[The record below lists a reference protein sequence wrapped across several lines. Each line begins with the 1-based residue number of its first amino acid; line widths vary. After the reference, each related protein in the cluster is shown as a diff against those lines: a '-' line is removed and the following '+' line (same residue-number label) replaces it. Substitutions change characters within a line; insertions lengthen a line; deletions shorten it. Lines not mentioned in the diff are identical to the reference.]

1 MPTQSRTFSASL
13 LSLLAALPVLVV
25 TGGSAEA
32 QSQPC
37 ANANSTVEMSLCI
50 AKVLEQKDRELAV
63 AMQKVASE
71 AAEVP
76 GGRFP
81 TLWKDNLTVF
91 FKTSADPE
99 DQLAAFQQARRN
111 ACVYM
116 NSIAFQGT
124 GFGIFVSNC
133 EIRMTDALMQ
143 SLN

>member
-1 MPTQSRTFSASL
+1 MSRL
-13 LSLLAALPVLVV
+13 LRLAALLAAAPAFLLA
-25 TGGSAEA
+25 GGSVQA

-63 AMQKVASE
+63 AMQKVASDASE
-71 AAEVP
+71 MP
-76 GGRFP
+76 GGQFP
-81 TLWKDNLTVF
+81 TLWKDNLTGF

-133 EIRMTDALMQ
+133 EIRMTDALME

>member
-1 MPTQSRTFSASL
+1 MSRSRRL
-13 LSLLAALPVLVV
+13 LSLLAAAPVLALA
-25 TGGSAEA
+25 GGSVQA

-50 AKVLEQKDRELAV
+50 AKVLEQKDRELAL
-63 AMQKVASE
+63 AMQKVATE
-71 AAEVP
+71 AAEMP

-81 TLWKDNLTVF
+81 TLWKDNLTGL

>member
-1 MPTQSRTFSASL
+1 MPITKNYQTHVE
-13 LSLLAALPVLVV
+13 LSHQYIKGIENEPYAL
-25 TGGSAEA
+25 
-32 QSQPC
+32 
-37 ANANSTVEMSLCI
+37 
-50 AKVLEQKDRELAV
+50 
-63 AMQKVASE
+63 
-71 AAEVP
+71 
-76 GGRFP
+76 
-81 TLWKDNLTVF
+81 TLWKDNLTGF

-143 SLN
+143 SLD